1 MKLLWK
7 FVYPARRVR
16 PADSVNNIQTML
28 AITPGEP
35 AGIGPEILLKLAQ
48 QQPEL
53 PLLAVADAEL
63 LRRTAQAL
71 KIPIVIHEW
80 QSGQALSENSL
91 ACLHTPLA
99 RLEMVGKP
107 DPANATY
114 VLETIRQAVNL
125 LQTGAAGALVTGP
138 VNKAVI
144 NQAMINQGGIPF
156 TGHTEFLADLA
167 GVEQVVMML
176 AAPTLRVTLVTTHL
190 PLRAVADAITAENVE
205 RCIRITAHDL
215 RKHFGISHPRLQVL
229 GLNPH
234 AGEGGH
240 LGFEDDAIIAPAI
253 ARCQAD
259 GIAAIGPVP
268 ADTAFN
274 PQRLLQCDAVIAMY
288 HDQGLPVLKHAGFG
302 RSVNV
307 TLGLPFIRTSVD
319 HGTALDIAG
328 QGIADASS
336 LGHAVKMASDM
347 LTASKHAHAGDPR

>member
-1 MKLLWK
+1 MNSSTSLLA
-7 FVYPARRVR
+7 V
-16 PADSVNNIQTML
+16 
-28 AITPGEP
+28 TPGEA
-35 AGIGPEILLKLAQ
+35 AGVGPEILLKLAQ
-48 QQPEL
+48 QEPDL
-53 PLLAVADAEL
+53 PLLAVADADL
-63 LRRTAQAL
+63 LRRTALSLGLSLDIHRWQPGEAL
-71 KIPIVIHEW
+71 PAV
-80 QSGQALSENSL
+80 GL
-91 ACLHTPLA
+91 ACLHVPLA
-99 RLEMVGKP
+99 KIEEAGQP
-107 DPANATY
+107 DPANAAY
-114 VLETIRQAVNL
+114 VLETLRQSVQL

-144 NQAMINQGGIPF
+144 NQSGIAF

-167 GVEQVVMML
+167 GVEQVVMLL
-176 AAPTLRVTLVTTHL
+176 AAPGLRVALVTTHL
-190 PLRAVADAITAENVE
+190 PLRQVADAITAEKVE
-205 RCIRITAHDL
+205 GCIRICAADL
-215 RKHFGISHPRLQVL
+215 KKHFGIDHPRLQVL

-240 LGFEDDAIIAPAI
+240 LGSEDDAIIAPAI

-274 PQRLLQCDAVIAMY
+274 PPRLEQCDAVIAMY
-288 HDQGLPVLKHAGFG
+288 HDQGLPTLKHAGFG

-336 LGHAVKMASDM
+336 LRHAVMMARDMLAAKAQRMASRQ
-347 LTASKHAHAGDPR
+347 AGNTE